1 MKTRELLDSLSVEEL
16 LRATFKVNRIKFGKV
31 IPGFTKWSSF
41 IADEEYLAYGGS
53 NHEYK
58 VYSYS
63 VGIGFQELDV
73 VHTVK
78 YYSGEE
84 ENYHSSTVTKF
95 AKYYTLAKA
104 LVEQSSSAIF
114 VVVICRHWGFRHNV
128 NYATI
133 YRVPDLNNYLKK

>member
-1 MKTRELLDSLSVEEL
+1 MKTRELLDSLSIEEL
-16 LRATFKVNRIKFGKV
+16 ISSAFKVNRVKFGKI

-41 IADEEYLAYGGS
+41 IGDEEYLSYGGS
-53 NHEYK
+53 NHKYE

-63 VGIGFQELDV
+63 EGIGFQELNV

-95 AKYYTLAKA
+95 AKYYTLAQA
-104 LVEQSSSAIF
+104 LMAQSSSAIF
-114 VVVICRHWGFRHNV
+114 VVVICRHWGCRHNV

-133 YRVPDLNNYLKK
+133 YGVPNLDKYFKM